1 MPTSPALRK
10 ALPRRAFVAAS
21 LLPGLAAA
29 AALLAGYVAGG
40 DAVTQAAGFVPR
52 TPAALPGLLVTLAAL
67 ALVAQGTVV
76 LGLRRRFGAAL
87 SAAAALA
94 VTDEITGVGTRR
106 FVLERLA
113 DELGRARRYGRVL
126 SCALLDLDG
135 LSRVNGSVGADGGD
149 AVLRGAAAA
158 ARAQLRRSDAVGR
171 LRDDE
176 FLFVLPETDA
186 AGARV
191 IAERLRLAVASLQVL
206 HGGITLRATASLG
219 VTTFSPAEEREPP
232 EAEALLRRAD
242 EALFRAKA
250 EGRDRVG

>member
-1 MPTSPALRK
+1 MTNPPALRQR
-10 ALPRRAFVAAS
+10 PSRSAFVAAS

-29 AALLAGYVAGG
+29 AALVGGHAAGSI
-40 DAVTQAAGFVPR
+40 AVTEAAGFTSSIPGS
-52 TPAALPGLLVTLAAL
+52 LPGVLVALAAL
-67 ALVAQGTVV
+67 ALAAQGAVV
-76 LGLRRRFGAAL
+76 VRLRRRSEAVLQAAD
-87 SAAAALA
+87 ALA
-94 VTDEITGVGTRR
+94 ITDELTGVGTRR

-135 LSRVNGSVGADGGD
+135 LASINGAVGADGGD
-149 AVLRGAAAA
+149 AVLRGASHAV
-158 ARAQLRRSDAVGR
+158 RAQLRRSDAAGR

-176 FLFVLPETDA
+176 LLVVLPETDA

-206 HGGITLRATASLG
+206 HAGITLQVTASLG
-219 VTTFSPAEEREPP
+219 VSTFVPSEEPEAP

-242 EALFRAKA
+242 EALFKAKA
-250 EGRDRVG
+250 GGRDRVG